1 MYEIGMSTVINILKI
16 AGRAAAIIMLVLGI
30 VSFIG
35 HIIDNVS
42 DIKSYGKYY
51 MKETRHEEMYAIIGA
66 SFAICVF
73 MVLLLIACGI
83 VVINTNR

>member
-1 MYEIGMSTVINILKI
+1 MYEIGMTTVMKILTVI
-16 AGRAAAIIMLVLGI
+16 GRAAAIIMLVLGI
-30 VSFIG
+30 VACVG

-51 MKETRHEEMYAIIGA
+51 MKETRHEEIYAIVGA
-66 SFAICVF
+66 SFAIYVF

>member
-30 VSFIG
+30 VACVG

-51 MKETRHEEMYAIIGA
+51 MKETRHEEIFAIIGCIC
-66 SFAICVF
+66 AICVLAA
-73 MVLLLIACGI
+73 LLSIACGI
-83 VVINTNR
+83 VVINMNR

>member
-1 MYEIGMSTVINILKI
+1 MYEIGMSTVMNILKI

-42 DIKSYGKYY
+42 DIRSYGKYY
-51 MKETRHEEMYAIIGA
+51 MKETRHEEIYAIIGCI
-66 SFAICVF
+66 FAICVF
-73 MVLLLIACGI
+73 IALLLIACGV
-83 VVINTNR
+83 VVINMNK

>member
-1 MYEIGMSTVINILKI
+1 MYEIGMTTVINILKI

-30 VSFIG
+30 VACVG
-35 HIIDNVS
+35 HIIDNAS
-42 DIKSYGKYY
+42 DIRSYGKYY
-51 MKETRHEEMYAIIGA
+51 MKETRHEEIYAIVGA
-66 SFAICVF
+66 GFAICVL

>member
-42 DIKSYGKYY
+42 DIKSYRKYC
-51 MKETRHEEMYAIIGA
+51 MKETRHEEIFAIIGCIC
-66 SFAICVF
+66 AICMF
-73 MVLLLIACGI
+73 AFLLSIACGI
-83 VVINTNR
+83 VVINMNK

>member
-1 MYEIGMSTVINILKI
+1 MYEIGMSTVMNILKI

-42 DIKSYGKYY
+42 DIRSYGKYY
-51 MKETRHEEMYAIIGA
+51 MKETRHEEIFAIIGCICT
-66 SFAICVF
+66 ICVLTA
-73 MVLLLIACGI
+73 LLSIACGI
-83 VVINTNR
+83 VVVNMNK

>member
-1 MYEIGMSTVINILKI
+1 MYEIGMNTVMNILKI

-30 VSFIG
+30 VACVG

-51 MKETRHEEMYAIIGA
+51 MKETRHEEIFAIIGCIC
-66 SFAICVF
+66 AICVLAA
-73 MVLLLIACGI
+73 LLSIACGI
-83 VVINTNR
+83 VVINMNK

>member
-1 MYEIGMSTVINILKI
+1 MYEIGMTTVMKILAVI
-16 AGRAAAIIMLVLGI
+16 GRGAAIIMLVLGI
-30 VSFIG
+30 VACVG

-51 MKETRHEEMYAIIGA
+51 MKETRHEEMYAIVGA

-73 MVLLLIACGI
+73 AALLLIACGI

>member
-1 MYEIGMSTVINILKI
+1 MYEIGMSTVMAILKI

-30 VSFIG
+30 VACVG

-51 MKETRHEEMYAIIGA
+51 MKETRHEEIFAIIGCI
-66 SFAICVF
+66 FAICVLAA
-73 MVLLLIACGI
+73 LLSIACGI

>member
-1 MYEIGMSTVINILKI
+1 MYEIGMSTIMSILKI
-16 AGRAAAIIMLVLGI
+16 AGRAAAFIMLVLGI
-30 VSFIG
+30 VACIG

-51 MKETRHEEMYAIIGA
+51 MKETRHEEMYSIVGA

-73 MVLLLIACGI
+73 MVLLLITCGI

>member
-1 MYEIGMSTVINILKI
+1 MCEIGMSTIMSILKI
-16 AGRAAAIIMLVLGI
+16 AGRGAAIIMLVLGI
-30 VSFIG
+30 VACVG

-51 MKETRHEEMYAIIGA
+51 MKETRHEEIFAIIGCIC
-66 SFAICVF
+66 AICVL
-73 MVLLLIACGI
+73 VALLSIACGI

>member
-1 MYEIGMSTVINILKI
+1 MYEIGMTTVINILKI

-35 HIIDNVS
+35 YIIDNVS

-51 MKETRHEEMYAIIGA
+51 MKETRHEETHAIVGA

-73 MVLLLIACGI
+73 VALLLIACGI

>member
-1 MYEIGMSTVINILKI
+1 MYEIGMSTIMSILKI
-16 AGRAAAIIMLVLGI
+16 AGRGAAIIMLVLGI
-30 VSFIG
+30 VACVG

-51 MKETRHEEMYAIIGA
+51 MKETRHEEIYAIVGA
-66 SFAICVF
+66 SFAIYVLAA
-73 MVLLLIACGI
+73 LLLIACGI